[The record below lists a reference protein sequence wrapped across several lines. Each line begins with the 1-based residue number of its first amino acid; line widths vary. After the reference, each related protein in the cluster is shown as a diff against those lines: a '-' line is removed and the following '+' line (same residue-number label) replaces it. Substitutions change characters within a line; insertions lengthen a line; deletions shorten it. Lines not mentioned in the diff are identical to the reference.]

1 MASVGA
7 NLKTY
12 LKTISGVTALV
23 GAGAAAR
30 IYTNL
35 AKQGVATPYIIYQ
48 VFAGD
53 SSETLTA
60 IAGMAENRIQVDCY
74 GATEAEAYNL
84 AEAVRLAPLQMYRG
98 TFGDADAVAIISPD
112 GYRQGIDNPSK
123 GGNQRRYWVSRDFT
137 VTYREAVT

>member
-1 MASVGA
+1 MASVGT

-35 AKQGVATPYIIYQ
+35 AKQGVATPY
-48 VFAGD
+48 
-53 SSETLTA
+53 
-60 IAGMAENRIQVDCY
+60 RIQVDCY

-123 GGNQRRYWVSRDFT
+123 GGNQRRYWISRDFT
-137 VTYREAVT
+137 VTYREAVS